1 MNKKPIQLKGKY
13 KKFGG
18 GGNSE
23 NSYNTTMYR
32 TPQYDEFGNPILP
45 QGDIQTNGNVIAPT
59 QLSSLP
65 DGRYNWNASM
75 NNNLPSFIPQTQN
88 VVETKSQNNDDN
100 ATINS
105 YNEAL
110 KIDEERKAREAAQR
124 KANFWGAGSQ
134 NPYIGGNLNSRAY
147 DLGYY
152 AKQGNPLGIITSG
165 LGLGLGVGKSLFN
178 GMGDAN
184 QLQIASNNYNT
195 KTRNAMVRPMGYTQD
210 LLANKYLRDGYSYA
224 EGGTFDPVS
233 LAVANDRAL
242 AEQSGMANAEVEDGE
257 YVNQGGTIKQAV
269 GERHEDGGVKV
280 NLEQGDRVLTDRT
293 ELGRDKAKM
302 LEKEYKIKVKPK
314 HTYSEAMEKL
324 NAKIGMTKVVEE
336 QEKIMGKLAKNEQ
349 VQDEATKAVNESLL
363 GRKLEALEAK
373 RVELEETQNFLY
385 NVLYGMQEVDKK
397 KNDKG
402 NFERVD
408 VKDKEILEGAV
419 PTNEGGNEMMA
430 NGGEMNGKSYEDINA
445 MYATLQQ
452 NPYAFA
458 NPFEMQYMQRQEENM
473 FAGGGK
479 YMTNTFLPTPDPN
492 LTGYEYDPTLV
503 AGTFETNVIP
513 TKNNYIY
520 KNGQGNL
527 IGYSNELN
535 PNINNDIVVDSSKS
549 DGYKFVYKDKNGNV
563 IGVGNENMMVGKD
576 GIRRVGQ
583 RVYAEG
589 GDMPM
594 QEQEMGASP
603 MELSDEQIQ
612 QILGMYLQ
620 QLPQEEQQAFLASF
634 EQASEEAKM
643 QFINQLAQ
651 QMQ

>member
-1 MNKKPIQLKGKY
+1 MPMSTN
-13 KKFGG
+13 
-18 GGNSE
+18 
-23 NSYNTTMYR
+23 
-32 TPQYDEFGNPILP
+32 YDTSNISFTNNMSNDEIALTDVNGNPLP
-45 QGDIQTNGNVIAPT
+45 NINPNNRFTTPSNFDALSDNFDIKRATKSGDN
-59 QLSSLP
+59 LSSSES
-65 DGRYNWNASM
+65 DAIARDIDTMNAYR
-75 NNNLPSFIPQTQN
+75 
-88 VVETKSQNNDDN
+88 KS
-100 ATINS
+100 
-105 YNEAL
+105 
-110 KIDEERKAREAAQR
+110 QR

-134 NPYIGGNLNSRAY
+134 NPYIGENLNTRAY

-373 RVELEETQNFLY
+373 RIELEETQNFLY

-473 FAGGGK
+473 FATGGRNKAQSKKISPDTYMIGDEGSDKYVNFTEDYLKRQKRGVLDNILYSFTGK
-479 YMTNTFLPTPDPN
+479 EPIEDKSKKA
-492 LTGYEYDPTLV
+492 V
-503 AGTFETNVIP
+503 VS
-513 TKNNYIY
+513 KNNT
-520 KNGQGNL
+520 KRNC
-527 IGYSNELN
+527 
-535 PNINNDIVVDSSKS
+535 
-549 DGYKFVYKDKNGNV
+549 
-563 IGVGNENMMVGKD
+563 
-576 GIRRVGQ
+576 
-583 RVYAEG
+583 
-589 GDMPM
+589 
-594 QEQEMGASP
+594 
-603 MELSDEQIQ
+603 
-612 QILGMYLQ
+612 
-620 QLPQEEQQAFLASF
+620 
-634 EQASEEAKM
+634 
-643 QFINQLAQ
+643 
-651 QMQ
+651 